1 MAFDVIVVG
10 TDGSE
15 RADIALEEALTLAQ
29 VAGAKVHAVYAV
41 HPTVA
46 VGYVESK
53 VGQLEVDKKRGEVDK
68 VRDRLVA
75 DAESRWVTL
84 EMHNPGTGDAADALI
99 SVAEA
104 VNADLIVVGN
114 RGMSGVTRFMLGSVP
129 NKVSHHS
136 PCSVLIVNTDRS

>member
-1 MAFDVIVVG
+1 MAYDVIVVG

-15 RADIALEEALTLAQ
+15 RADLALVEALAL
-29 VAGAKVHAVYAV
+29 AKVTGATLHAVYAV

-53 VGQLEVDKKRGEVDK
+53 VGQLEVDKKRGEVDR
-68 VRDRLVA
+68 VTERLVS
-75 DAESRWVTL
+75 DAREQGVTL
-84 EMHNPGTGDAADALI
+84 EIHNPGTGDAADALI

-104 VNADLIVVGN
+104 VGADLIVVGN

-129 NKVSHHS
+129 NKVSHNS